1 MAGWLSVLQLVPWS
15 DVISNAPKVAEAAK
29 KLWSAAA
36 KKTPPE
42 VFPDSVNSATLSP
55 EAKIAELQARV
66 GASEAA
72 VADLQRQMVAS
83 SELITTLAAQN
94 TQLIQRVERNRIRM
108 LWLSAATVVL
118 GLLALIEVYWHL
130 AR

>member
-1 MAGWLSVLQLVPWS
+1 MAGWISVLQLVPWS

-29 KLWSAAA
+29 KLWNTAS
-36 KKTPPE
+36 KKTPPD
-42 VFPDSVNSATLSP
+42 VLPDTPASPLLSP
-55 EAKIAELQARV
+55 EAKLADLQARL
-66 GASEAA
+66 AATEAA
-72 VADLQRQMVAS
+72 VADLQKQMVAS

-108 LWLSAATVVL
+108 LWLSAATVAL
-118 GLLALIEVYWHL
+118 GLLAIIEVSLHL